1 MRLGTLNT
9 DHYAFSTKSEK
20 GQNCEVTATEKQMNV
35 SCEQL
40 TNNKGPR
47 GAWSIRQDV
56 GQDLHM

>member
-1 MRLGTLNT
+1 MGTLNT

-40 TNNKGPR
+40 TKVREVPGPY
-47 GAWSIRQDV
+47 DK
-56 GQDLHM
+56 M